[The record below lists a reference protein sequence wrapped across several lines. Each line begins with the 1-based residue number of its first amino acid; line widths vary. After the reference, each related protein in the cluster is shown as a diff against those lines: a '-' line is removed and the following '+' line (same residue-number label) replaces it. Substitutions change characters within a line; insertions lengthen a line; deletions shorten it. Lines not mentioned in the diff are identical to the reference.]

1 MIKIIAHDTNMRI
14 PIFNSLFDEQT
25 NKIKTEQLNIK
36 KLNFLNFQKVDT
48 KKFPSIK
55 LIKKLK
61 NEESLL
67 ETIIVLANDE
77 LVKLFLLKKLNFTD
91 INIFLQRLINMKDII
106 NLSKKKPSN
115 IESITFIKELIMKK
129 INKLIN

>member
-1 MIKIIAHDTNMRI
+1 MRI